1 MKMSTQ
7 LNARF
12 QERRGARRLVS
23 VLFVVLS
30 LAYLVWRA
38 TIMNADSLAL
48 SLIYYAAEIIG
59 FVLGL
64 TVLFSSWGYRHRE
77 HMPAPPGRAVDVFVT
92 AYKEPEHILR
102 KTLRGALAM
111 RYPHRTWL
119 LDDGRRP
126 ELAALAAELGVRYL
140 TRPDNRGA
148 KAGNLNHA
156 LASSTA
162 EFVLV
167 FDADHIPLPDAID
180 MLIGHFERPAV
191 AMVQAP
197 QIYYNTDAF
206 QYMNA
211 RSGRLWHD
219 QSFFYAIAQA
229 CRDAWNGASCVG
241 TSAMY
246 RRAALDAIGGIPED
260 TLTEDIHTSL
270 KLHKAGFETVYV
282 NETVAYGVAA
292 ADLDEYY
299 KTRHRWAHGNLH
311 ALRLERVPFTRALT
325 PGQNLSYLTL
335 GLIYLEG
342 WQQLML
348 FAVPVAS
355 LMLGMPP
362 FEITIFNVLVVML
375 FPILVHLLLQELGCG
390 FSRYWANEVFSMARF
405 PVHIAATLGLFGR
418 HTLWRSSSKETKG
431 RFNAWLLAP
440 QFAVCLV
447 SLAAVGFGISRLAAD
462 FKTGPLIAAGS
473 SMLTTI
479 TGSATT
485 KGEAAIQWFETMREG
500 YTADLVAVAGF
511 WAVVNALRAAF
522 VVAKA
527 AHNARRSHEHF
538 RFDIVAPIAITAEG
552 AKDGATVTR
561 LAEDWVAFRV
571 PAGSDLGPDWL
582 PGDVAMTRLRLPGL
596 ALDVQLTIS
605 RIAENRR
612 GGFDMEAGMR
622 PLGRGDADRL
632 ADILYSCRLS
642 PQSSADLPYFHTP
655 SDMARRAFAGI
666 AALAGSARR
675 HRRAALAVAPH
686 HERPALPPAS
696 RPVSSRASG
705 KEKRNARSEREPAT
719 SA

>member
-1 MKMSTQ
+1 MKMSAQ
-7 LNARF
+7 LDARF
-12 QERRGARRLVS
+12 QERRGARRLIS

-30 LAYLVWRA
+30 LAYLGWRA
-38 TIMNADSLAL
+38 TIVNADSLAL
-48 SLIYYAAEIIG
+48 SLVYYAAEIIG

-77 HMPAPPGRAVDVFVT
+77 PAAAPPGRSVDVFVT

-126 ELAALAAELGVRYL
+126 ELAKLAAELGVRYL
-140 TRPDNRGA
+140 TRRDNSGA

-156 LASSTA
+156 LAQSTA
-162 EFVLV
+162 ELVLV

-180 MLIGHFERPAV
+180 MLLGHFERPAV

-219 QSFFYAIAQA
+219 QSFFYGIAQS

-246 RRAALDAIGGIPED
+246 RRSALDAIGGIPED

-325 PGQNLSYLTL
+325 LGQNLSYLTL

-348 FAVPVAS
+348 FSVPVVS
-355 LMLGMPP
+355 LLLGMPP
-362 FEITIFNVLVVML
+362 FEITIFNVMVVML
-375 FPILVHLLLQELGCG
+375 FPILTHLLLQELGCG

-405 PVHIAATLGLFGR
+405 PVHIVATLGLFGR
-418 HTLWRSSSKETKG
+418 RTLWRSSSKQTKG
-431 RFNAWLLAP
+431 RFDVALLAP
-440 QFAVCLV
+440 QIAVCLV

-473 SMLTTI
+473 SMI
-479 TGSATT
+479 GSVTGGPAAR
-485 KGEAAIQWFETMREG
+485 GGAAIQWFEVMREG

-511 WAVVNALRAAF
+511 WAIVNALRAAF

-527 AHNARRSHEHF
+527 ARNARRSHEHF
-538 RFDIVAPIAITAEG
+538 RFDILAPAFVSTSG
-552 AKDGATVTR
+552 ATGSATVTR
-561 LAEDWVAFRV
+561 LAEDWVAFHV
-571 PAGSDLGPDWL
+571 AAGSDMGRDWL
-582 PGDVAMTRLRLPGL
+582 PGDVAAARLRLPGL
-596 ALDVQLTIS
+596 VLDTELTIS
-605 RIAENRR
+605 RIAESRR
-612 GGFDMEAGMR
+612 GGFDMEAGIG
-622 PLGRGDADRL
+622 PLDRGSADRL

-642 PQSSADLPYFHTP
+642 PQSSPDLPYFLTP
-655 SDMARRAFAGI
+655 SDVARRAFAGI
-666 AALAGSARR
+666 AGLAGAAFRR
-675 HRRAALAVAPH
+675 RGAAVAKER
-686 HERPALPPAS
+686 ERPGLPPAS
-696 RPVSSRASG
+696 RPVFPQASG
-705 KEKRNARSEREPAT
+705 KGRRPARTEREPAST
-719 SA
+719 A